1 MEAKIKMLSRRGFCL
16 NKSCLRAGGYAHNI
30 FLICPFLHYEPYPS
44 FDFASNHIL
53 WKVENLV
60 NSFFFLFLSV
70 LRRKEFI
77 FMVISTLFLVTKM
90 ILMLNKKKIN

>member
-30 FLICPFLHYEPYPS
+30 FLTCPFLHYEPYPS

-60 NSFFFLFLSV
+60 NSFSFLS
-70 LRRKEFI
+70 LLLFFI
-77 FMVISTLFLVTKM
+77 EKSSFLWSSQPFF
-90 ILMLNKKKIN
+90 

>member
-77 FMVISTLFLVTKM
+77 FMVISTFF
-90 ILMLNKKKIN
+90 